1 MGNRLSKIYTK
12 TGDDGTTG
20 LGNGKR
26 VAKDSARLAAMG
38 DVDEL
43 NCTVGLLIEF
53 LEDKQ
58 YIKLLRGIQHDLFDL
73 GGELSIPDFKLIQ
86 NSHVEAIEQAL
97 DALNEDLPPLKNF
110 ILPGGSKAAAQCQ
123 RVRAVC
129 RRTERSVVTLAHQE
143 SVNQEAR
150 LYLNRLS
157 DLMFVMARK
166 IARAGGG
173 DEILWDSKRGQD

>member
-1 MGNRLSKIYTK
+1 MRDEDNMGNRLSKIYTK

-97 DALNEDLPPLKNF
+97 DALNE
-110 ILPGGSKAAAQCQ
+110 
-123 RVRAVC
+123 
-129 RRTERSVVTLAHQE
+129 
-143 SVNQEAR
+143 
-150 LYLNRLS
+150 
-157 DLMFVMARK
+157 
-166 IARAGGG
+166 
-173 DEILWDSKRGQD
+173 